1 MNEFSIIC
9 RLLGSLWYRAP
20 QDPVMTPIYDLI
32 REGKL
37 AQNWPLEQDE
47 LLTRLQKVCSQARC
61 QADYEALFVGEDA
74 RVAPT
79 RSAWVEQSREQDV
92 RGFLTARGMPLGEA
106 PADHFGLL
114 LLAASWLEDQSA
126 EDEIE
131 AQETLFGEYLIPW
144 YETFLGKVEAHATT
158 PFWRTAAQIT
168 REAIQAMWEEL
179 QEEEESEQDGDER

>member
-20 QDPVMTPIYDLI
+20 QDPVMAPIYGLI
-32 REGKL
+32 RDGKL

-47 LLTRLQKVCSQARC
+47 LLTRLQKSAQPDEVQT
-61 QADYEALFVGEDA
+61 DYQALFGTDDA
-74 RVAPT
+74 RVAPF
-79 RSAWVEQSREQDV
+79 RSAWVEQGSEQEV
-92 RGFLTARGMPLGEA
+92 RAFLTSRGMPLGETA
-106 PADHFGLL
+106 ADHFGLL

-131 AQETLFGEYLIPW
+131 AQETLFGEFLIPW

-158 PFWRTAAQIT
+158 PFWRTLAQIT

-179 QEEEESEQDGDER
+179 QEEDEDEERGAE

>member
-20 QDPVMTPIYDLI
+20 QDPVVAPIYGLI
-32 REGKL
+32 RESKL

-47 LLTRLQKVCSQARC
+47 LLARLQKNAQPDAVE
-61 QADYEALFVGEDA
+61 ADYQALFGQDDA
-74 RVAPT
+74 RVSPL
-79 RSAWVEQSREQDV
+79 RSAWVAESSEQEIRA
-92 RGFLTARGMPLGEA
+92 FLTARGMPLGEA
-106 PADHFGLL
+106 AADHFGLL

-131 AQETLFGEYLIPW
+131 AQETLFSEFLIPW
-144 YETFLGKVEAHATT
+144 YETFLGKVEAHAAT
-158 PFWRTAAQIT
+158 PFWRTLAQIT

-179 QEEEESEQDGDER
+179 QEEEGDAE

>member
-20 QDPVMTPIYDLI
+20 QDPVMAPIYGLI
-32 REGKL
+32 RDGKL

-47 LLTRLQKVCSQARC
+47 LLTRLQKSAQPDEL
-61 QADYEALFVGEDA
+61 QTDYHALFGADDA
-74 RVAPT
+74 RVAPF
-79 RSAWVEQSREQDV
+79 RSAWVEQSSEQEV
-92 RGFLTARGMPLGEA
+92 RAFLTSRGMPLGETA
-106 PADHFGLL
+106 ADHFGLL

-131 AQETLFGEYLIPW
+131 AQETLFGEFLIPW

-158 PFWRTAAQIT
+158 PFWRTLAQIT

-179 QEEEESEQDGDER
+179 QEEDEDEERGAE

>member
-20 QDPVMTPIYDLI
+20 QDPVVAPIYSLI

-47 LLTRLQKVCSQARC
+47 LLARLQKSAQPDEV
-61 QADYEALFVGEDA
+61 QADYQALFGQDDA
-74 RVAPT
+74 RVTPL
-79 RSAWVEQSREQDV
+79 RSAWIEGGSEQEV
-92 RGFLTARGMPLGEA
+92 RAFLTTRGMPLGEA

-126 EDEIE
+126 EDEAQ
-131 AQETLFGEYLIPW
+131 AQEILFGEFLIPW
-144 YETFLGKVEAHATT
+144 YETFLGKVEAHAAT
-158 PFWRTAAQIT
+158 PFWRTLAQIT

-179 QEEEESEQDGDER
+179 QEEEEEGDAE